1 MGFGSTP
8 FLSPYLYIMGQPIYY
23 MTGTAT
29 FIKNKNPQT
38 RAVWIVSK
46 YDNPR
51 DIMKHDRKTMYRLD
65 QELLTAKAKERTIII
80 NKVENIKQIGITS
93 DVKETQR

>member
-1 MGFGSTP
+1 VGFGSTP

-38 RAVWIVSK
+38 RAIWIVSR

-51 DIMKHDRKTMYRLD
+51 DIMKYDRKTMHRLEE
-65 QELLTAKAKERTIII
+65 ELLTAKAKQRTIII
-80 NKVENIKQIGITS
+80 NKVENVKQVGTTS
-93 DVKETQR
+93 DVKEAQR

>member
-1 MGFGSTP
+1 
-8 FLSPYLYIMGQPIYY
+8 

-38 RAVWIVSK
+38 RAIWVVSQ

-51 DIMKHDRKTMYRLD
+51 DIMQRDKHTMYRLE
-65 QELLTAKAKERTIII
+65 QELLTPKAKQRTIII
-80 NKVENIKQIGITS
+80 NKVENIKQVGTTV
-93 DVKETQR
+93 DVKKTQ

>member
-1 MGFGSTP
+1 
-8 FLSPYLYIMGQPIYY
+8 MGQPIYY

-38 RAVWIVSK
+38 RAIWVVSQ

-51 DIMKHDRKTMYRLD
+51 DIMQRDKHTMYRLE
-65 QELLTAKAKERTIII
+65 QELLTPKAKQRTIII
-80 NKVENIKQIGITS
+80 NKVENIKQVGTTV
-93 DVKETQR
+93 DVKKTQ

>member
-1 MGFGSTP
+1 
-8 FLSPYLYIMGQPIYY
+8 

-38 RAVWIVSK
+38 RAIWVVSQ

-51 DIMKHDRKTMYRLD
+51 DIMQHDKHTMYRLE
-65 QELLTAKAKERTIII
+65 QELLTPKAKQRTIII
-80 NKVENIKQIGITS
+80 NKVENIKQVGTTV
-93 DVKETQR
+93 DVKKTQ